1 MIDNMNKKAFI
12 FLPDGVGLRNFALT
26 NFNAI
31 GTALGYEIVY
41 WNATPFKIKDELGFG
56 ELRIENHHLHPMTTV
71 FTRARKRCELNV
83 FDKKFKETVYNTYNF
98 PQSYK
103 GLKNAFKSLYVDF
116 LVATK
121 STESGVVSLRE
132 KIKKLERSTAK
143 YTYCKNQLMAH
154 KPAIVFCTNPR
165 PTQAIAPIL
174 AAQDLGIP
182 TASFIFSWDNL
193 PKATTLIEPDYYFVW
208 SDYMKNELLQYC
220 PYVQPEQVFVTG
232 TPQFESHFDTGIL
245 QSKEDFF
252 KTYNLNLEKKYI
264 CFSGDDIVTSP
275 LDQYYLEDLAITV
288 QELNQQGYHLGII
301 YRKCPVDFTDR
312 YDAVLKKYQDVIV
325 SIDPLWRPVGK
336 SWNEIMPTKEDF
348 ALQAAICHHTEFVGN
363 IASSMVFDFVA
374 HDKSCLFFDYEQPQL
389 KKGIRDIG
397 QNYKYIHF
405 RSMPNKEA
413 ALFVYDKK
421 ELTTIVKA
429 ILDGKQSNVP
439 VGKKWFDVVVG
450 TQPTKASEKI
460 WEGINAIVN

>member
-1 MIDNMNKKAFI
+1 MSKKAFI

-31 GTALGYEIVY
+31 GTAMGYDITY
-41 WNATPFKIKDELGFG
+41 WNNTPFKINKELGYN
-56 ELRIENHHLHPMTTV
+56 ELIIENQKLHPMTTV
-71 FTRARKRCELNV
+71 YTRARKRCELNV
-83 FDKKFKETVYNTYNF
+83 FDKKFNETVYNTYNF
-98 PQSYK
+98 PHSYK
-103 GLKNAFKSLYVDF
+103 GIKNIIKSLNVDF

-121 STESGVVSLRE
+121 STEKGVKSIRE
-132 KIKKLERSTAK
+132 QIKKLERSTSK
-143 YTYCKNQLMAH
+143 YEYCKKQLQEH
-154 KPAIVFCTNPR
+154 KPAIIFCTNPR

-193 PKATTLIEPDYYFVW
+193 PKATTLIEPDFYFVW

-220 PYVQPEQVFVTG
+220 PYVKEEQVFVTG
-232 TPQFESHFDTGIL
+232 TPQFESHFDTNLL
-245 QSKEDFF
+245 QTKEEFF
-252 KTYNLNLEKKYI
+252 AQHNLDINKKYI
-264 CFSGDDIVTSP
+264 CYSGDDIVTSP
-275 LDQYYLEDLAITV
+275 LDQYYVEDLALSV
-288 QELNQQGYHLGII
+288 RELNKQGYNLGII

-312 YDAVLKKYQDVIV
+312 YDAILKEYEDIIV
-325 SIDPLWRPVGK
+325 SIDPLWRPVGT

-348 ALQAAICHHTEFVGN
+348 ALQANVCHHTEFVGN

-374 HDKSCLFFDYEQPQL
+374 HNKSCLFFDYEQPQL

-405 RSMPNKEA
+405 RSMPSKEA

-421 ELTTIVKA
+421 ELTEKVKA
-429 ILDGKQSNVP
+429 ILDGKLSNVLE
-439 VGKKWFDVVVG
+439 GKKWFEIIVG
-450 TQPTKASEKI
+450 NQPTKASEII
-460 WEGINAIVN
+460 WQGIDEILK

>member
-1 MIDNMNKKAFI
+1 MSKKAFI

-26 NFNAI
+26 NFNTI
-31 GTALGYEIVY
+31 GKALGYEITY
-41 WNATPFKIKDELGFG
+41 WNNTPFKIKEELGFD
-56 ELRIENHHLHPMTTV
+56 ELKIENHQLHPMTTI
-71 FTRARKRCELNV
+71 FTRARKRCELNF

-103 GLKNAFKSLYVDF
+103 GIKNAFKSLYVDF
-116 LVATK
+116 LVSTK
-121 STESGVVSLRE
+121 SSESGINSIRE
-132 KIKKLERSTAK
+132 KIKKLERSTSK
-143 YTYCKNQLMAH
+143 YGYCKKQLQEN
-154 KPAIVFCTNPR
+154 KPDVVFCTNPR

-182 TASFIFSWDNL
+182 TVSFIFSWDNL

-208 SDYMKNELLQYC
+208 SDYMKKELLQYC
-220 PYVQPEQVFVTG
+220 PYVKPEQVFVTG
-232 TPQFESHFDTGIL
+232 TPQFESHFDTSLL
-245 QSKEDFF
+245 QTKEAFF
-252 KTYNLNLEKKYI
+252 ATHNLDSDKKYI

-275 LDQYYLEDLAITV
+275 LDQYYLEDLAISV
-288 QELNQQGYHLGII
+288 RELNSQGYNLGII

-312 YDAVLKKYQDVIV
+312 YDAVLKKHADVIV
-325 SIDPLWRPVGK
+325 SIDPLWRPVGT

-348 ALQAAICHHTEFVGN
+348 ALQANICEHTEFVGN

-374 HDKSCLFFDYEQPQL
+374 HNKSCLFFDYEQPQL
-389 KKGIRDIG
+389 KKCIRDIG

-405 RSMPNKEA
+405 RSMPSKDA
-413 ALFVYDKK
+413 ALFVYNKK

-429 ILDGKQSNVP
+429 ILDDKLTNVP

-450 TQPTKASEKI
+450 VEPTKASEKI
-460 WEGINAIVN
+460 WESIDKIIK

>member
-1 MIDNMNKKAFI
+1 MNLKMNKKAFI

-26 NFNAI
+26 NFNTI
-31 GTALGYEIVY
+31 GKALGYEIVY
-41 WNATPFKIKDELGFG
+41 WNNTPFKIKDELGFD
-56 ELRIENHHLHPMTTV
+56 ELVIKNQQLHPMTTV
-71 FTRARKRCELNV
+71 FTRARKRSELNV
-83 FDKKFKETVYNTYNF
+83 FDQKFKETVYNTYNF

-103 GLKNAFKSLYVDF
+103 GIKNAFKSLYVDF

-121 STESGVVSLRE
+121 SSESGVVSIRE

-143 YTYCKNQLMAH
+143 YEYCKKQLLEH
-154 KPAIVFCTNPR
+154 KPDIVFCTNPR

-182 TASFIFSWDNL
+182 TTSFIFSWDNL
-193 PKATTLIEPDYYFVW
+193 PKATTLIEPEYYFVL
-208 SDYMKNELLQYC
+208 SDYMKNELLQFC
-220 PYVQPEQVFVTG
+220 PYVKSEHFFVTG
-232 TPQFESHFDTGIL
+232 TPQFESHFDTSLL
-245 QSKEDFF
+245 QSKEDFH
-252 KTYNLNLEKKYI
+252 KSHHLDVEKKYI

-275 LDQYYLEDLAITV
+275 LDQYYLEDLAV
-288 QELNQQGYHLGII
+288 SVRELNQLGYNLGII

-312 YDAVLKKYQDVIV
+312 YDAVLKKYDDVII
-325 SIDPLWRPVGK
+325 SIDPLWRPVGT

-348 ALQAAICHHTEFVGN
+348 ALQANICHHTEFVGN

-389 KKGIRDIG
+389 QKGIRDIG

-405 RSMPNKEA
+405 RSMPNNEA
-413 ALFVYDKK
+413 ALFVHNKK

-429 ILDGKQSNVP
+429 ILDENKSNVP

-450 TQPTKASEKI
+450 TEPTKASENI
-460 WEGINAIVN
+460 WEGINAIVK

>member
-1 MIDNMNKKAFI
+1 MNKKAFV

-26 NFNAI
+26 HFNPI
-31 GTALGYEIVY
+31 GKALGYEIVY
-41 WNATPFKIKDELGFG
+41 WNNTPFKIKEELGY
-56 ELRIENHHLHPMTTV
+56 EEVRITNQELHPWTTV
-71 FTRARKRCELNV
+71 YTRARKRCELNV
-83 FDKKFKETVYNTYNF
+83 FDKKFNETVYNTYNF

-103 GLKNAFKSLYVDF
+103 GIKNAIKSLSVDF

-121 STESGVVSLRE
+121 STEKGVEQLRA

-143 YTYCKNQLMAH
+143 YEYCKKQLLEH
-154 KPAIVFCTNPR
+154 QPAIVFCTNPR

-193 PKATTLIEPDYYFVW
+193 PKATTLIEPDFYFVW
-208 SDYMKNELLQYC
+208 SDYMKKELLQYC
-220 PYVQPEQVFVTG
+220 PYVNPEQVFITG
-232 TPQFESHFDTGIL
+232 TPQFESHFDSHLL
-245 QSKEDFF
+245 QTKEAFYQEHQLD
-252 KTYNLNLEKKYI
+252 LDKKYI

-275 LDQYYLEDLAITV
+275 LDQYYLEDLALSV
-288 QELNQQGYHLGII
+288 RELNQQGYNLGII

-312 YDAVLKKYQDVIV
+312 YEAILKQYQDVIV
-325 SIDPLWRPVGK
+325 SIAPLWRPVGS

-348 ALQAAICHHTEFVGN
+348 ALQANICEHTEFVGN

-374 HDKSCLFFDYEQPQL
+374 HNKSCLFFDYEQPQL

-405 RSMPNKEA
+405 RSMPSKEA

-421 ELTTIVKA
+421 ELTSIVKA
-429 ILDGKQSNVP
+429 ILEGKVTNVP
-439 VGKKWFDVVVG
+439 VGKKWFEVVVG
-450 TQPTKASEKI
+450 AEPTKASEKI
-460 WEGINAIVN
+460 WEGINAILK

>member
-31 GTALGYEIVY
+31 GITLGYEIVY
-41 WNATPFKIKDELGFG
+41 WNATPFKIKDELGFD
-56 ELRIENHHLHPMTTV
+56 ELRIENHHLHSMTTV

>member
-1 MIDNMNKKAFI
+1 MNEYMSKKAFI

-41 WNATPFKIKDELGFG
+41 WNNTPFKIKEELGFE
-56 ELRIENHHLHPMTTV
+56 ELVIENHKLHPMTTV
-71 FTRARKRCELNV
+71 YTRARKRCELNV
-83 FDKKFKETVYNTYNF
+83 FDKKFNETVYNTYNF

-103 GLKNAFKSLYVDF
+103 GFKNAIKSLNVDF

-121 STESGVVSLRE
+121 STTKGVDTLRE
-132 KIKKLERSTAK
+132 RIKKLERSTSK
-143 YTYCKNQLMAH
+143 YAYCKKQLQEH
-154 KPAIVFCTNPR
+154 TPDIVFCTNPR

-193 PKATTLIEPDYYFVW
+193 PKATTLIEPDFYFVW
-208 SDYMKNELLQYC
+208 SDYMKKELLQYC
-220 PYVQPEQVFVTG
+220 PYVKPEQVLVTG
-232 TPQFESHFDTGIL
+232 TPQFESHFDTSLL
-245 QSKEDFF
+245 QSKEDFY
-252 KTYNLNLEKKYI
+252 KTHQLDLEKKYI

-275 LDQYYLEDLAITV
+275 LDQYYLEDLAISV
-288 QELNQQGYHLGII
+288 RELNQQGYNLGII

-312 YDAVLKKYQDVIV
+312 YEAVLQQYQDVIL
-325 SIDPLWRPVGK
+325 SIDPLWRPVGT

-348 ALQAAICHHTEFVGN
+348 ALQANICHHTEFVGN

-405 RSMPNKEA
+405 RSMPSKEA
-413 ALFVYDKK
+413 ALFVYNKK
-421 ELTTIVKA
+421 ELTSIVKH
-429 ILDGKQSNVP
+429 ILEGKQSNVP

-450 TQPTKASEKI
+450 TEPTKASEKI
-460 WEGINAIVN
+460 WEGINSIVK

>member
-1 MIDNMNKKAFI
+1 MNEYMSKKAFI

-41 WNATPFKIKDELGFG
+41 WNNTPFKIKEELGFE
-56 ELRIENHHLHPMTTV
+56 ELVIENHKLHPMTTV
-71 FTRARKRCELNV
+71 YTRARKRCELNV
-83 FDKKFKETVYNTYNF
+83 FDKKFNETVYNTYNF

-103 GLKNAFKSLYVDF
+103 GFKNAIKSLNVDF

-121 STESGVVSLRE
+121 STTKGVDTLRE
-132 KIKKLERSTAK
+132 RIKKLERSTSK
-143 YTYCKNQLMAH
+143 YAYCKKQLQEH
-154 KPAIVFCTNPR
+154 TPDIVFCTNPR

-193 PKATTLIEPDYYFVW
+193 PKATTLIEPDFYFVW
-208 SDYMKNELLQYC
+208 SDYMKKELLQYC
-220 PYVQPEQVFVTG
+220 PYVKPEQVLVTG
-232 TPQFESHFDTGIL
+232 TPQFESHFDTSLL
-245 QSKEDFF
+245 QSKEDFY
-252 KTYNLNLEKKYI
+252 KTHQLDLEKKYI

-275 LDQYYLEDLAITV
+275 LDQYYLEDLAISV
-288 QELNQQGYHLGII
+288 RELNQQGYNLGII

-312 YDAVLKKYQDVIV
+312 YEAVLQQYQDVIL
-325 SIDPLWRPVGK
+325 SIDPLWRPVGT

-348 ALQAAICHHTEFVGN
+348 ALQANICHHTEFVGN

-405 RSMPNKEA
+405 RSMPSKEA
-413 ALFVYDKK
+413 ALFVYNKK
-421 ELTTIVKA
+421 ELTSIVKH
-429 ILDGKQSNVP
+429 ILEGKQSNVP

-450 TQPTKASEKI
+450 AEPTKASEKI
-460 WEGINAIVN
+460 WEGINSIVK

>member
-1 MIDNMNKKAFI
+1 MNKKAFI

-41 WNATPFKIKDELGFG
+41 WNATPFKIKDELGFD

-71 FTRARKRCELNV
+71 FTRARKRSELNV

-103 GLKNAFKSLYVDF
+103 GFKNAFKSLYVDF

-143 YTYCKNQLMAH
+143 YQYCKKQLMEH

-220 PYVQPEQVFVTG
+220 PYVQPKQVFVTG

-312 YDAVLKKYQDVIV
+312 YDAVLKKYQDIIV

-348 ALQAAICHHTEFVGN
+348 ALQATICHHTEFVGN

-397 QNYKYIHF
+397 QNYHYIHF
-405 RSMPNKEA
+405 RSMPTQEA
-413 ALFVYDKK
+413 ALFVRDKK
-421 ELTTIVKA
+421 ELTSIVKA